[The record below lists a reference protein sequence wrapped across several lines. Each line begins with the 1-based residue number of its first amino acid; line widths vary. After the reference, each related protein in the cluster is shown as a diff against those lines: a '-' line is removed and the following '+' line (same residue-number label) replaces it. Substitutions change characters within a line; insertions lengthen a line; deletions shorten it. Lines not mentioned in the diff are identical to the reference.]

1 MNAMKMWQTSL
12 LVTFGIAGLIG
23 TTTPVAVHADGAQSS
38 QSATT
43 ATVQSNIN
51 YTLAGDAIAVQKLR
65 LGKTMTDGTTLV
77 KIYYM
82 KAGETLKLS
91 GPYTD
96 LGGYTVTSTDLPK
109 IDTDK
114 YVYVLND
121 EGLSQDGLT
130 LNHQDPATKMS
141 KDEPKFSQYSQTWAK
156 HLSKK
161 QVAAINEYSKKLWWY
176 E

>member
-1 MNAMKMWQTSL
+1 MKMWQTSL

-23 TTTPVAVHADGAQSS
+23 TTTPVAVHADGTQSS

-161 QVAAINEYSKKLWWY
+161 QVAAINEYSKN
-176 E
+176 

>member
-1 MNAMKMWQTSL
+1 MWQTSL
-12 LVTFGIAGLIG
+12 LETFGIAGLIERSRQWPYMQ
-23 TTTPVAVHADGAQSS
+23 TACKVQS
-38 QSATT
+38 QTT
-43 ATVQSNIN
+43 ATVQSNTN

-65 LGKTMTDGTTLV
+65 LAKTMTDGTTLV

-109 IDTDK
+109 IDTEK

-141 KDEPKFSQYSQTWAK
+141 KDG
-156 HLSKK
+156 
-161 QVAAINEYSKKLWWY
+161 V
-176 E
+176 